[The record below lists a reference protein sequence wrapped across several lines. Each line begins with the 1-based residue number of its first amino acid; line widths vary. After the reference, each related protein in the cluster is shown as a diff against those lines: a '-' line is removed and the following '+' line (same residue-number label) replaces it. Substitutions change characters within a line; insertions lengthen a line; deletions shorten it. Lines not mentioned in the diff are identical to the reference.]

1 MVDNFWVCVI
11 SSKLIKSL
19 TNRICKYY
27 SLTTTVD
34 SLRQLFFASNIS
46 NLLDTTMS
54 GNSEQTSFCA
64 RYPEQSLNI
73 AEHSEHKLN
82 MYWTDSEHRLNM
94 YWTDSEHYW
103 TLLKILNR
111 FWTWT
116 EQSLNIT
123 EHSEHRLNMYWT
135 DSEHYW
141 TLMKILNRFWTF
153 WTWTEQS
160 LNITEHSEHRLN
172 RFWILLK
179 ILNRFISH

>member
-54 GNSEQTSFCA
+54 RNSEQTSFCA
-64 RYPEQSLNI
+64 RYSEQSLNI
-73 AEHSEHKLN
+73 AEH
-82 MYWTDSEHRLNM
+82 SEHRLNM

-141 TLMKILNRFWTF
+141 TLLKILNRFWTF